1 MRVDRDFPIRGIRE
15 DLPEGEQVLWQGA
28 PEVWPLARQAFH
40 VRKVALYFCA
50 LLALRVGLQLGDGVG
65 FSQALLSAVPLGVLA
80 LLGLGLLL
88 GLAWWSARTTIYAIT
103 TGRVVMRVGMA
114 LPIMVNLPHKGIDT
128 ARVKVH
134 ADGSGELPLK
144 LHNEVRLAYAHLW
157 PHARPWRV
165 KHPEPMMRALGQPE
179 TVAQVLA
186 QALAAT
192 GGVALSTHEAS
203 PSPQATPAM
212 AATPNAANGLLSG
225 LGAARMRSA

>member
-1 MRVDRDFPIRGIRE
+1 VRVDRDYPIRGIRE
-15 DLPEGEQVLWQGA
+15 DLPQGEHVLWQGA

-40 VRKVALYFCA
+40 IRKVALYFCG
-50 LLALRVGLQLGDGVG
+50 LLALRVGLQLGDGVS

-80 LLGLGLLL
+80 LLGLGLLF
-88 GLAWWSARTTIYAIT
+88 GLAWWSARTTVYAIT
-103 TGRVVMRVGMA
+103 TARVVLRVGMA

-157 PHARPWRV
+157 PHARPWCV

-179 TVAQVLA
+179 AVAQILA
-186 QALAAT
+186 QALATT
-192 GGVALSTHEAS
+192 GGVALTASEAAHVNLS
-203 PSPQATPAM
+203 NQATSLTTP
-212 AATPNAANGLLSG
+212 ATPMGLNPMPAAGLH
-225 LGAARMRSA
+225 SA

>member
-1 MRVDRDFPIRGIRE
+1 
-15 DLPEGEQVLWQGA
+15 
-28 PEVWPLARQAFH
+28 
-40 VRKVALYFCA
+40 
-50 LLALRVGLQLGDGVG
+50 
-65 FSQALLSAVPLGVLA
+65 
-80 LLGLGLLL
+80 
-88 GLAWWSARTTIYAIT
+88 
-103 TGRVVMRVGMA
+103 

-157 PHARPWRV
+157 PHARPWCV

-179 TVAQVLA
+179 AVAQVLA

-192 GGVALSTHEAS
+192 GGVVLKAHEAAPSS
-203 PSPQATPAM
+203 P
-212 AATPNAANGLLSG
+212 AAAASASKPNAADGLLSG

>member
-1 MRVDRDFPIRGIRE
+1 VRVERDFPIRGIRE

-40 VRKVALYFCA
+40 IRKVALYFCA
-50 LLALRVGLQLGDGVG
+50 LLVLRVGLQLGDGVG
-65 FSQALLSAVPLGVLA
+65 FYQALLSAVPLGVLA
-80 LLGLGLLL
+80 LMGLGLLF
-88 GLAWWSARTTIYAIT
+88 GLAWWSARTTVYAIT
-103 TGRVVMRVGMA
+103 TGRVVLRVGMA

-157 PHARPWRV
+157 PHARPWCV

-179 TVAQVLA
+179 AVAQVLA

-192 GGVALSTHEAS
+192 GGVVLKAHEAAPSS
-203 PSPQATPAM
+203 P
-212 AATPNAANGLLSG
+212 AAAASASKPNAADGLLSG

>member
-1 MRVDRDFPIRGIRE
+1 VRVERDFPIRGIRE
-15 DLPEGEQVLWQGA
+15 DLPEGERVLWQGA

-40 VRKVALYFCA
+40 IRKVALYFCA

-65 FSQALLSAVPLGVLA
+65 VSQALLSAVPLGVLA
-80 LLGLGLLL
+80 LMGLGLLF
-88 GLAWWSARTTIYAIT
+88 GLAWWSARTTVYAIT
-103 TGRVVMRVGMA
+103 TGRVVLRVGMA

-157 PHARPWRV
+157 PHARPWCV

-179 TVAQVLA
+179 AVAQVLA

-192 GGVALSTHEAS
+192 GGVALTAHEAA
-203 PSPQATPAM
+203 PSSQA
-212 AATPNAANGLLSG
+212 AAASASTLNAADGLLSG